1 MDKIWNELR
10 AHWNVEALAQWAAAT
25 APKVLAALVS
35 FLAIFLLWKL
45 AERLMKAMLTKV
57 DLTARRFIHTVTR
70 AIFLTIALVS
80 ALSELGINTASLL
93 ASLGVVGL
101 TIGFAAKDAMSN
113 LISGIFIFWDR
124 PFVLGDLVEIG
135 GTYGRVEDITMRS
148 TRVVTPDGR
157 MLAIPNSTV
166 VNSIV
171 ASYTNFPHLRLDIPM
186 TVGLGEDY
194 VKVSEILLEVARA
207 HPESMPEPAPIVT
220 FEVVG
225 DFNVQL
231 VLRVWIKD
239 EKKHLQV
246 RPDLRRRMYEA
257 LRQQKVDMPFETIQL
272 APFETR
278 TTKLAG

>member
-80 ALSELGINTASLL
+80 VLSELGINTASLL

>member
-1 MDKIWNELR
+1 MEKIWTALE
-10 AHWNVEALAQWAAAT
+10 AHWNVEALVEWAAAT
-25 APKVLAALVS
+25 TPKLLAALIS
-35 FLAIFLLWKL
+35 FITIFLLWKL
-45 AERLMKAMLTKV
+45 VERLMRAMLTKV

-70 AIFLTIALVS
+70 AVFLTIALVS

-171 ASYTNFPHLRLDIPM
+171 ASYTNFPHLRLDVPM
-186 TVGLGEDY
+186 TVGLAEDY
-194 VKVSEILLEVARA
+194 GRVTDILLEVAKN
-207 HPESMPEPAPIVT
+207 HPESLPEPPPWVS
-220 FEVVG
+220 FDNVG

-231 VLRVWIKD
+231 SLHVWIKD

-257 LRQQKVDMPFETIQL
+257 LRTQKIDMPFETIQL
-272 APFETR
+272 APFEAR
-278 TTKLAG
+278 TQA